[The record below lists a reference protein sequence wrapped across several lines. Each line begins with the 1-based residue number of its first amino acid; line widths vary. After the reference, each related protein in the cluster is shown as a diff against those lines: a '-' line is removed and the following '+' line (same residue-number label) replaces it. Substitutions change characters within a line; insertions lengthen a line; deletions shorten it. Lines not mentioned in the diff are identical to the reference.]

1 MVSLDKTPLS
11 ISYGRMRANILAG
24 VRRNNLRALSL
35 EFGERLYLAER
46 KAHEARM
53 KAIFGGRV
61 QV

>member
-35 EFGERLYLAER
+35 EFGERLYLADVKRFEAH
-46 KAHEARM
+46 KAAVL
-53 KAIFGGRV
+53 GR
-61 QV
+61 